1 MSKALKSRLVALEAR
16 FEGQELP
23 KPAIVAIRDIDG
35 VISADMPHQ
44 MGQETFANEAALE
57 ARANELGLQA
67 ILVRIVDAR
76 RNPEQE
82 AARCVA

>member
-1 MSKALKSRLVALEAR
+1 MSKALKSRLVALETR

-23 KPAIVAIRDIDG
+23 RAALVAIRGIDG
-35 VISADMPHQ
+35 VISADMPYQ
-44 MGQETFANEAALE
+44 MGQETFAKEAALE

-76 RNPEQE
+76 RRPEE
-82 AARCVA
+82 AKSCEA

>member
-1 MSKALKSRLVALEAR
+1 MSKTLKSRLVALEAR
-16 FEGQELP
+16 FEGQGLP
-23 KPAIVAIRDIDG
+23 KPAIVAIRGIDG
-35 VISADMPHQ
+35 VISANMPYQ
-44 MGQETFANEAALE
+44 MEQETFANEAALE